1 MIRISNNEYTKIDGD
16 SYVYRVSDFF
26 VIKKSTGKIYAFYK
40 KLYRAPMLDSM
51 ETYQY
56 LIIYPSGHII
66 NVIISEITKFDII
79 FPSEDYNIYKLNP
92 ETQPIIHV
100 MF

>member
-16 SYVYRVSDFF
+16 SYVYHVSDFF

-40 KLYRAPMLDSM
+40 KLGRAPMSDSM
-51 ETYQY
+51 EAYQY
-56 LIIYPSGHII
+56 LIIYSYGHIR
-66 NVIISEITKFDII
+66 NVIISEMTKFDII
-79 FPSEDYNIYKLNP
+79 LPSEDYNIYKLNP
-92 ETQPIIHV
+92 ETQPMIHV